1 MVHVQSIVLP
11 SPDSISAGITFYLV
25 IVLTW
30 FKPTPSLVP
39 VLNKNI
45 LFSFI

>member
-1 MVHVQSIVLP
+1 MVYVQSVVFP

-25 IVLTW
+25 TVLTK
-30 FKPTPSLVP
+30 FKPAHYLVP

-45 LFSFI
+45 IFSLI